1 MRGAEPPPR
10 GCPQTS
16 RKPGVKQRGV
26 IGGSSGRGT
35 TERQGDVR
43 SWRLASSGGGRE
55 ASLEQ
60 VLRKLPREEQY
71 LDTKVVSF
79 NPVSTGASQGSR
91 QGHRSTEGQTG
102 RRHSNDDN
110 IRVVE
115 TGGLRKS
122 PPLLANRDCGLAEGF
137 VLIDGSRKS
146 EGPSATI
153 EMILCK
159 PLLKIQIDCLESFK
173 GMFREAEIHEDLL
186 NRMNFPNNTVI
197 RFRNRQ

>member
-1 MRGAEPPPR
+1 MPEEKRNFKNVLPRGHLRTRQPVNNYDSHVCPSREESRSHCKDPALEKRGAEPLPR

-26 IGGSSGRGT
+26 IGDSSRRGT
-35 TERQGDVR
+35 TEHQGDER

-60 VLRKLPREEQY
+60 ILWKLPREGRY
-71 LDTKVVSF
+71 LDTRVVSF

-102 RRHSNDDN
+102 PRHLNDDN
-110 IRVVE
+110 IRVLE

-122 PPLLANRDCGLAEGF
+122 PHF
-137 VLIDGSRKS
+137 
-146 EGPSATI
+146 
-153 EMILCK
+153 
-159 PLLKIQIDCLESFK
+159 
-173 GMFREAEIHEDLL
+173 
-186 NRMNFPNNTVI
+186 
-197 RFRNRQ
+197 